1 MQEDLLRQYI
11 IERFPEEKF
20 EDLSEKQLKLIDDS
34 MGFKGYCLQV
44 AFDKLIKD
52 ITNELNSFL
61 GGWLSV

>member
-1 MQEDLLRQYI
+1 MQENLLRQYI

-20 EDLSEKQLKLIDDS
+20 EDLSEKQLIDDS

-52 ITNELNSFL
+52 ITNEFNSFL
-61 GGWLSV
+61 GG